1 MILKNMT
8 KEDAQKICEW
18 KYLGEY
24 SVYNVGGWVSAVSN
38 NFGITK
44 SDVRKKQFRV
54 VYNDNKE
61 ILGYFRFREENGKT
75 ILGLGL
81 HPEKCGKGIGKE
93 FINFILNTQ
102 ELKNKIITLEV
113 RSFNKRAIKCYQSV
127 GFELVDKIEKETLN
141 GNGLFLIMEKRY

>member
-1 MILKNMT
+1 M
-8 KEDAQKICEW
+8 
-18 KYLGEY
+18 
-24 SVYNVGGWVSAVSN
+24 
-38 NFGITK
+38 
-44 SDVRKKQFRV
+44 
-54 VYNDNKE
+54 
-61 ILGYFRFREENGKT
+61 
-75 ILGLGL
+75 

-93 FINFILNTQ
+93 FVNFILNTQ